1 MNNIKKAVDG
11 VMSLR
16 PAAISSRYV
25 RDVKKAEVMKRMSDL
40 QFQKEM
46 QSIMDGDIPSK
57 SIYFFDN
64 IDPNKAY
71 VKNIQF
77 NAYDPSRKQITNQ

>member
-1 MNNIKKAVDG
+1 MDSIKKAVEG
-11 VMSLR
+11 VMALR
-16 PAAISSRYV
+16 PATTSSRDV
-25 RDVKKAEVMKRMSDL
+25 RDSKKSEVMKRMSDL

-46 QSIMDGDIPSK
+46 QSIMDGDMPSK

-77 NAYDPSRKQITNQ
+77 NAYDPRRKQADTQ